1 VSTIKRNVTKE
12 ALKSHKPAWVLN
24 ISHLNYNI
32 KPHFEKGNERTGV
45 GCFFKQ
51 HLSHKKKRSLSIWVA
66 KAETS
71 TTDTFSPY
79 GDSSRLCSAAVVL
92 LKESFGPWLEET
104 ET

>member
-1 VSTIKRNVTKE
+1 MKE
-12 ALKSHKPAWVLN
+12 LGLLN
-24 ISHLNYNI
+24 NI
-32 KPHFEKGNERTGV
+32 CH
-45 GCFFKQ
+45 
-51 HLSHKKKRSLSIWVA
+51 KKRSLNIWVV

>member
-1 VSTIKRNVTKE
+1 MKE
-12 ALKSHKPAWVLN
+12 LGLGAFLN
-24 ISHLNYNI
+24 NI
-32 KPHFEKGNERTGV
+32 CHRK
-45 GCFFKQ
+45 
-51 HLSHKKKRSLSIWVA
+51 KKKRSLSIWVA